1 MCVKE
6 PSRSDAALAGR
17 TGPVCIDRP
26 ARHVRLTRA
35 ARQGLALAL
44 ALVLGAVWLGSCD
57 DAVAPEPPKQENAP
71 PETFLV
77 VTGDSLEPQ
86 LYRLQLSWLGTDAD
100 GRVTAYRHRW
110 TCPPENPACPIDTTW
125 METSALSELFS
136 LPAPEGSAR
145 YIFEVAAVDD
155 DGAVD
160 PAPARQV
167 FDLVNNRPEVEFEPM
182 TLPVR
187 SLPAV
192 TFYLTA
198 TDPDTTRTESDKDS
212 RAYLDHYRAWLDGA
226 EAAAKDYPIEDDVV
240 VLREGDFGGRYG
252 MRTVFVQAVD
262 DGGAASEA
270 IQHTWDVEPA
280 PENGILLVDDCRMG
294 GFLENASDQSYRNV
308 LAASAPGRYVILDIE
323 TIPRLSSGDLE
334 ATVELFD
341 NVVWYTDADT
351 TSSGALE
358 LARNGLDSLLSR
370 SGRLF
375 LSSGLVFGTRSAF
388 GDHEPRF
395 RELFG
400 IETVFRSPNG
410 STNFSL
416 DLADTVQ
423 ALVHPGLTEFHF
435 LSQGL
440 RAIMECFRSRQD
452 ASTLYVYP
460 ESTFVRAF
468 RDSNFVN
475 PEPFEIGVHHLTG
488 GAAHATY
495 VSFPIGLPIN
505 NNMGENETE
514 IRELLKLTQILDAPQ
529 DLRRSGG
536 AAGGRHFLPDP
547 GLLRPRRSRLE
558 QRP

>member
-1 MCVKE
+1 MRAQE

-17 TGPVCIDRP
+17 VGPVRSERP
-26 ARHVRLTRA
+26 AGHARRTRA
-35 ARQGLALAL
+35 ARQGLALL
-44 ALVLGAVWLGSCD
+44 LGALWLGSCD
-57 DAVAPEPPKQENAP
+57 DAVAPEPPKLENVP

-77 VTGDSLEPQ
+77 VTGDSLGPQ

-100 GRVTAYRHRW
+100 GRVTAYRHHW
-110 TCPPENPACPIDTTW
+110 TCTPENQGCPLDTTW
-125 METSALSELFS
+125 TDTSALAALFT
-136 LPAPEGSAR
+136 LPAPAGTAR
-145 YIFEVAAVDD
+145 YLFEVAAVDD
-155 DGAVD
+155 DGVVD

-167 FDLVNNRPEVEFEPM
+167 FDLVNNLPEVDFEPM
-182 TLPVR
+182 TLPVS

-198 TDPDTTRTESDKDS
+198 ADPDTTRNESDKDS

-226 EAAAKDYPIEDDVV
+226 EDAAKDYPIENNVV
-240 VLREGDFGGRYG
+240 VLREQDFGGRYG
-252 MRTVFVQAVD
+252 MRTVFVRVVD

-270 IQHTWDVEPA
+270 IQHTWEVQPA

-294 GFLENASDQSYRNV
+294 GFLENVSDQSYRDV
-308 LAASAPGRYVILDIE
+308 LAASAPGRHVVLDIE
-323 TIPRLSSGDLE
+323 TIPRLSAGDLE
-334 ATVELFD
+334 ATLELFD

-351 TSSGALE
+351 TSSGALQ
-358 LARNGLDSLLSR
+358 LARDGLDSLLSR
-370 SGRLF
+370 GGRLF
-375 LSSGLVFGTRSAF
+375 LSSALVFGTASAF
-388 GDHEPRF
+388 GDREPRF

-423 ALVHPGLTEFHF
+423 ALVHPGLMEFHF

-440 RAIMECFRSRQD
+440 RAITECFRSRQD

-468 RDSNFVN
+468 GDSTFVN
-475 PEPFEIGVHHLTG
+475 PEPFEIGVHHVTG

-505 NNMGENETE
+505 NNMGENVTE
-514 IRELLKLTQILDAPQ
+514 IRELLELTHILAAPQ
-529 DLRRSGG
+529 PLRHSGV
-536 AAGGRHFLPDP
+536 AAGGRRFWYDP
-547 GLLRPRRSRLE
+547 GRLRPQFPRLG